1 MVLMACIQRLH
12 SNFPDLDID
21 DDFNITTMKRKLHD
35 EGGSIT
41 DHFKAQYLWDRK
53 VTGTYRTPLM
63 NHLMSVIR

>member
-1 MVLMACIQRLH
+1 MNASRLH

-21 DDFNITTMKRKLHD
+21 DDFNITTMRRKLHD

-53 VTGTYRTPLM
+53 ITGTDIAISIT
-63 NHLMSVIR
+63 IA